1 MGWFCLTHHA
11 RFAMQRFD
19 RIFRVMGPSRFLNM
33 CRGGRFAAA
42 PAYVMDAV

>member
-19 RIFRVMGPSRFLNM
+19 RIFGVMGPSRFLNM
-33 CRGGRFAAA
+33 QGAAA
-42 PAYVMDAV
+42 SRPPLADVMDAV